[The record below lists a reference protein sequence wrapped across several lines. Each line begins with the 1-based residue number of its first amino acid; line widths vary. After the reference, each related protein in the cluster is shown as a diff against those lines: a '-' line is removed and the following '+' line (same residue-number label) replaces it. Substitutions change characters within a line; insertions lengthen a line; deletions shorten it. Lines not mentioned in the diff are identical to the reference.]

1 MEFKKTIAGLTPG
14 TWGFRFKSIN
24 DSGLS
29 GDWSAVFT
37 YTVTGDLTAP
47 PVPSKPN
54 VTSVIGGVS
63 VKWVETGYQTPIDFN
78 RVDVYVSSGGTYTKF
93 GSIASINS
101 VVTYVPPEGITGPFT
116 FKFTGVDR
124 SGNVSELSE
133 ASDSVSSGTI
143 GIDTTP
149 PSAPS
154 GLSVLAYNDSSDT
167 SGATGYVD
175 VSWTGSTS
183 TDLLGHYIRYG
194 RTSSVWD
201 EYLFIQAGQNTK
213 RIFNLKSGTTYYFQV
228 NATDGSN
235 PSSYVPSTPISVLI
249 PGDTTAPS
257 APQNLSAVSGLDYV
271 IAYWDRNTE
280 NDVDLARGQYQV
292 QISTSSSFSSVVE
305 DSVITGTVA
314 TFNGLTTGTLYYVR
328 VRATDSSGNSGPW
341 SSIASTTP
349 STINAQTA
357 ITSGTIVGNLIA
369 ANTIIG
375 DKIQANTVD
384 VDRFKTNTGIAGIIY
399 VGADD
404 SPTGTNRIVL
414 DGSSTLPKIYYGS
427 GVYNNSNTPFYIDAA
442 GKFSLKDQL
451 TWDGSALTVRG
462 SLNVTQASTITANL
476 NINSG
481 GSLIVNGG
489 AIRVTGTAGRV
500 EMSSL
505 GIVGYNASTG
515 GSPLVTIQANTGQI
529 VATGGQIGGFTLGP
543 TSLTTTN
550 SSGQAV
556 GLYSTGQFSLG
567 SNFNVS
573 AAGDLTATGTFT
585 IAGTGQAAIAANQVN
600 SNVTSISGG
609 VISTGTIN
617 LNNVLV
623 NSGTGNNTIRLSS
636 SGLEIWNS
644 SGTRT
649 VNLTP
654 SGTATFSGAI
664 SGATLNVT
672 GENFAINY
680 NNDADGLAPP
690 VSTISNAFAS
700 TYIRQSI
707 NCVGF
712 NAIAFTSINTAGVLS
727 SWYPYYDAD
736 VDLGV
741 KFSPTAGAGPFR
753 WRNGRFT
760 GSIMIGGDG
769 STDTPST
776 SGVGPYTR
784 LYDNGRIYANSLG
797 TSTRT
802 PGSGVTIVQDTNG
815 FLRVFTSASS
825 QKYKEN
831 IVTFGG
837 SETYNIIKGMRPVK
851 FNYKPEFSDYPE
863 QEHLGLIAEE
873 VNDLEEGQDLVLYKD
888 GVPDSVVYEKIP
900 MYLVSAFKEMANK
913 IDSLQTRLDA
923 LES

>member
-24 DSGLS
+24 DNGLS

-78 RVDVYVSSGGTYTKF
+78 RVDVYVSSGGSYTKF

-101 VVTYVPPEGITGPFT
+101 VVTYVPPEGVTGPFT

-149 PSAPS
+149 PSVPS
-154 GLSVLAYNDSSDT
+154 GLSVLAYNDATDT

-213 RIFNLKSGTTYYFQV
+213 RIFNLRSGTTYYFQV

-235 PSSYVPSTPISVLI
+235 PSLYVPSTPISVLI
-249 PGDTTAPS
+249 PGDTSAPTAPI
-257 APQNLSAVSGLDYV
+257 NLTALSGLDNI
-271 IAYWDRNTE
+271 IAYWDRNSE
-280 NDVDLARGQYQV
+280 SDVDFARGQYEVQV
-292 QISTSSSFSSVVE
+292 STSSSFASIVQ
-305 DSVITGTVA
+305 DCVISGTIA

-328 VRATDSSGNSGPW
+328 VRAIDSSGNAGAW
-341 SSIASTTP
+341 STAASTTP
-349 STINAQTA
+349 SKLNAETS

-369 ANTIIG
+369 ANTIVG

-384 VDRFKTNTGIAGIIY
+384 ADRFKTNTGIAGIIY
-399 VGADD
+399 VGSDD

-414 DGSSTLPKIYYGS
+414 DGSSILPKIYYGS
-427 GVYNNSNTPFYIDAA
+427 GVYNNSNTAFYLDAA

-462 SLNVTQASTITANL
+462 SLNVTQASTMTANL

-481 GSLIVNGG
+481 GSLIINGG

-585 IAGTGQAAIAANQVN
+585 IAGTGQTAIAANQVN

-654 SGTATFSGAI
+654 SGTATFSGAV

-680 NNDADGLAPP
+680 SNDADGLAPAI
-690 VSTISNAFAS
+690 SSISNAFAS
-700 TYIRQSI
+700 TYIRQGI

-727 SWYPYYDAD
+727 AWYPYYDAD

-741 KFSPTAGAGPFR
+741 KYSPTQFAGPFR

-760 GSIMIGGDG
+760 GSLMMGGDG

-784 LYDNGRIYANSLG
+784 IYGDGRIYANTLG
-797 TSTRT
+797 TGTGT
-802 PGSGVTIVQDTNG
+802 TLVQSGG
-815 FLRVFTSASS
+815 FIRVSSSSLR
-825 QKYKEN
+825 YKEN
-831 IVTFGG
+831 VINISQSG
-837 SETYNIIKGMRPVK
+837 SIETIKKLRPVT
-851 FNYKPEFSDYPE
+851 FNYKEEFAPTDYE
-863 QEHLGLIAEE
+863 IIVSGLIAEDVDQIE
-873 VNDLEEGQDLVLYKD
+873 ELRTIVNYNDEGLPESISYDRLTAHLVLA
-888 GVPDSVVYEKIP
+888 I
-900 MYLVSAFKEMANK
+900 KEISDK
-913 IDSLQTRLDA
+913 LSSIESRLDA

>member
-1 MEFKKTIAGLTPG
+1 MSTKKTISGLTPG
-14 TWGFRFKSIN
+14 TWGFRFKAIS
-24 DSGLS
+24 DTGLS
-29 GDWSAVFT
+29 GDWSPVFT
-37 YTVTGDLTAP
+37 YTVIGDTTPP

-54 VTSVIGGVS
+54 VTSVVGGVS

-78 RVDVYVSSGGTYTKF
+78 RVDVYVSSSGAYTKF

-101 VVTYVPPEGITGPFT
+101 VVTYVPPEGVTGPFT

-124 SGNVSELSE
+124 SGNVSALSE

-149 PSAPS
+149 PSVPS

-167 SGATGYVD
+167 SGSTGYVD

-183 TDLLGHYIRYG
+183 TDLLGHYVRYG

-201 EYLFIQAGQNTK
+201 EYLFIQSGQNTK
-213 RIFNLKSGTTYYFQV
+213 RIFGLKSGTTYYFQV

-235 PSSYVPSTPISVLI
+235 PSLYIPSTPISVLI
-249 PGDTTAPS
+249 PGDTSAPS
-257 APQNLSAVSGLDYV
+257 APLNLIALSGLDNI
-271 IAYWDRNTE
+271 IAYWDRNSE
-280 NDVDLARGQYQV
+280 ADVDFARGQYEVQV
-292 QISTSSSFSSVVE
+292 STSSLFTSIVQ
-305 DSVITGTVA
+305 DCVISGTIA

-328 VRATDSSGNSGPW
+328 VRAIDSSGNAGAW
-341 SSIASTTP
+341 STTASTTP
-349 STINAQTA
+349 STINAETS

-369 ANTIIG
+369 ANTIVG

-384 VDRFKTNTGIAGIIY
+384 ADRFKTNTGIAGIIY
-399 VGADD
+399 VGSDD
-404 SPTGTNRIVL
+404 SPTGTNRIVI
-414 DGSSTLPKIYYGS
+414 DGSSLLPKIYYGS
-427 GVYNNSNTPFYIDAA
+427 GVYNNSNTSFYIDAA

-451 TWDGSALTVRG
+451 SWDGSALTVKG
-462 SLNVTQASTITANL
+462 SLNVTQASTMTANL

-505 GIVGYNASTG
+505 GLVGYNASTG

-585 IAGTGQAAIAANQVN
+585 IAGTGQTAIAANQVN

-617 LNNVLV
+617 LNNVLI
-623 NSGTGNNTIRLSS
+623 NSGSGTTSTMKLSS

-649 VNLTP
+649 VFLTP
-654 SGTATFSGAI
+654 SGNASFNGEITST
-664 SGATLNVT
+664 T
-672 GENFAINY
+672 GTIAGFTM
-680 NNDADGLAPP
+680 DADGLINSGGTLRLFAGTTGINNVFSIFTSKPVRFADYVTVQGTGGFGGYSFLGQEGMSLANGGFAINSSGTVTSNATFNAYIYYPGYP
-690 VSTISNAFAS
+690 VSTSGGAARVN
-700 TYIRQSI
+700 
-707 NCVGF
+707 
-712 NAIAFTSINTAGVLS
+712 
-727 SWYPYYDAD
+727 DA
-736 VDLGV
+736 
-741 KFSPTAGAGPFR
+741 T
-753 WRNGRFT
+753 
-760 GSIMIGGDG
+760 
-769 STDTPST
+769 TPSSRLVAA
-776 SGVGPYTR
+776 SG
-784 LYDNGRIYANSLG
+784 
-797 TSTRT
+797 
-802 PGSGVTIVQDTNG
+802 
-815 FLRVFTSASS
+815 SS
-825 QKYKEN
+825 IRFKEN
-831 IVTFGG
+831 IVNI
-837 SETYNIIKGMRPVK
+837 SEKPDLDPSTLLNLPVRSFTYKQGYLPEDDARYGMDLPG
-851 FNYKPEFSDYPE
+851 F
-863 QEHLGLIAEE
+863 IAEE
-873 VNDLEEGQDLVLYKD
+873 LEEVYPIAVDRDAD
-888 GVPDSVVYEKIP
+888 GTPQRWNADFIIPGLLKIIQTQNDSILSIK
-900 MYLVSAFKEMANK
+900 S
-913 IDSLQTRLDA
+913 RLDA

>member
-1 MEFKKTIAGLTPG
+1 MATKRTISGLTPG
-14 TWGFRFKSIN
+14 TWAFRFKAISDN
-24 DSGLS
+24 GLS
-29 GDWSAVFT
+29 GDWSPAFT
-37 YTVTGDLTAP
+37 YTVIGDTTPP

-63 VKWVETGYQTPIDFN
+63 VKWVETAYQTPIDFN
-78 RVDVYVSSGGTYTKF
+78 RVDVYVSSGGAYTKF

-101 VVTYVPPEGITGPFT
+101 VVTYVPPEGVTGPFT

-124 SGNVSELSE
+124 SGNVSALSE
-133 ASDSVSSGTI
+133 ASDSVSAGTI

-149 PSAPS
+149 PSSPS
-154 GLSVLAYNDSSDT
+154 GLSVLAYNDTSDT
-167 SGATGYVD
+167 SGSTGYVD

-194 RTSSVWD
+194 RSSTVWD

-213 RIFNLKSGTTYYFQV
+213 RIFNLRSGTTYYFQV

-235 PSSYVPSTPISVLI
+235 PSAYIPATPISVLI
-249 PGDTTAPS
+249 PGDVTAPA
-257 APQNLSAVSGLDYV
+257 APQNLSAISGLDYV
-271 IAYWDRNTE
+271 IAYWDRNSE

-292 QISTSSSFSSVVE
+292 QISTSSSFATIVE
-305 DSVITGTVA
+305 DTVITGTVA

-341 SSIASTTP
+341 SAIASTTP
-349 STINAQTA
+349 STINAQTS

-369 ANTIIG
+369 ANTIVG
-375 DKIQANTVD
+375 DKIQANTID

-414 DGSSTLPKIYYGS
+414 DGASTLPKIYYGS

-451 TWDGSALTVRG
+451 IWDGSSLTVKG
-462 SLNVTQASTITANL
+462 SLNVTQASTMTSNL

-505 GIVGYNASTG
+505 GLVGYNASTG

-550 SSGQAV
+550 TSGQAV

-573 AAGDLTATGTFT
+573 AAGDVTITGTFT
-585 IAGTGQAAIAANQVN
+585 IAGTGQNAIAANQVN

-649 VNLTP
+649 VFLTP
-654 SGTATFSGAI
+654 SGTAEFAGTVNASGGYLGNSS
-664 SGATLNVT
+664 SGWNIT
-672 GENFAINY
+672 
-680 NNDADGLAPP
+680 
-690 VSTISNAFAS
+690 S
-700 TYIRQSI
+700 
-707 NCVGF
+707 
-712 NAIAFTSINTAGVLS
+712 TSINNNASTSQGVTAIFATPSAGYSILVPGKIVSDGGFQSDLGIQLVRGGSTTANSFWKSLGNMSPFFDNGYTVGSS
-727 SWYPYYDAD
+727 SWKWSSIWAYTGTIQTSDQRLKKDIAESI
-736 VDLGV
+736 LGLEFINALNPV
-741 KFSPTAGAGPFR
+741 SYK
-753 WRNGRFT
+753 W
-760 GSIMIGGDG
+760 IIGGRK
-769 STDTPST
+769 PI
-776 SGVGPYTR
+776 
-784 LYDNGRIYANSLG
+784 YDEESK
-797 TSTRT
+797 T
-802 PGSGVTIVQDTNG
+802 
-815 FLRVFTSASS
+815 FTSAEDVPGTRTHYGFLAQEVKQALDTVAPGKDFSGWVLTDKNDPES
-825 QKYKEN
+825 EQALRYEEFIAP
-831 IVTFGG
+831 IVK
-837 SETYNIIKGMRPVK
+837 SIQQI
-851 FNYKPEFSDYPE
+851 
-863 QEHLGLIAEE
+863 
-873 VNDLEEGQDLVLYKD
+873 
-888 GVPDSVVYEKIP
+888 
-900 MYLVSAFKEMANK
+900 SA
-913 IDSLQTRLDA
+913 RLDA
-923 LES
+923 LEA

>member
-1 MEFKKTIAGLTPG
+1 MTTRKTISGLTPG
-14 TWGFRFKSIN
+14 TWAFRFKAIN
-24 DSGLS
+24 DNGLS
-29 GDWSAVFT
+29 GDWSPAFT
-37 YTVTGDLTAP
+37 YTVIGDTTPP

-63 VKWVETGYQTPIDFN
+63 VKWVETAYQTPIDFN
-78 RVDVYVSSGGTYTKF
+78 RVDVYVSSGGAYTKF

-101 VVTYVPPEGITGPFT
+101 VVTYVPPEGVTGPFT

-124 SGNVSELSE
+124 SGNVSALSE
-133 ASDSVSSGTI
+133 ASDSVSAGTI

-149 PSAPS
+149 PSSPS
-154 GLSVLAYNDSSDT
+154 GLSVLAYNDTSDT
-167 SGATGYVD
+167 SGSTGYVD
-175 VSWTGSTS
+175 ASWTGSTS

-194 RTSSVWD
+194 RSSTVWD

-213 RIFNLKSGTTYYFQV
+213 RIFNLRSGTTYYFQV

-235 PSSYVPSTPISVLI
+235 PSAYVPATPISVLI
-249 PGDTTAPS
+249 PGDVTAPA
-257 APQNLSAVSGLDYV
+257 APQNLSVISGLDYV
-271 IAYWDRNTE
+271 IAYWDRNSE

-292 QISTSSSFSSVVE
+292 QISTSSSFATIVE
-305 DSVITGTVA
+305 DTVITGTVA

-349 STINAQTA
+349 STLNAETS

-369 ANTIIG
+369 ANTIVG

-399 VGADD
+399 VGSDD

-414 DGSSTLPKIYYGS
+414 DGASTLPKIYYGS

-451 TWDGSALTVRG
+451 IWDGSSLTVRG
-462 SLNVTQASTITANL
+462 SLNVTQASTMTSNL

-505 GIVGYNASTG
+505 GLVGYNASTG

-550 SSGQAV
+550 TSGQAV
-556 GLYSTGQFSLG
+556 GLYSNGQFSLG
-567 SNFNVS
+567 SNFNIS

-585 IAGTGQAAIAANQVN
+585 IAGTGGQTAIAANQVN

-609 VISTGTIN
+609 VITTGTIN

-623 NSGTGNNTIRLSS
+623 NSGTGTINTVKLSS
-636 SGLEIWNS
+636 SGLEIYNNA
-644 SGTRT
+644 GTRT
-649 VNLTP
+649 IFLTP
-654 SGTATFSGAI
+654 SGTASFSGEI
-664 SGATLNVT
+664 TSSSGTIGGWSISTDQYGSFLKSTDGTTTLYSGAAATI
-672 GENFAINY
+672 GY
-680 NNDADGLAPP
+680 NII
-690 VSTISNAFAS
+690 SSYTISANS
-700 TYIRQSI
+700 LQVRNSNI
-707 NCVGF
+707 
-712 NAIAFTSINTAGVLS
+712 IAG
-727 SWYPYYDAD
+727 
-736 VDLGV
+736 
-741 KFSPTAGAGPFR
+741 
-753 WRNGRFT
+753 
-760 GSIMIGGDG
+760 
-769 STDTPST
+769 ST
-776 SGVGPYTR
+776 SGFVFTGNLFPGIALPGGNAGTPSSGLYT
-784 LYDNGRIYANSLG
+784 LGNSTNSWGGVWVDRIVNYGTILSNSLG
-797 TSTRT
+797 TTSSN
-802 PGSGVTIVQDTNG
+802 GQGAVYQDSSG
-815 FLRVFTSASS
+815 FLRVRTGTGSSIDIKDNIEPFTEI
-825 QKYKEN
+825 EN
-831 IVTFGG
+831 Y
-837 SETYNIIKGMRPVK
+837 SNIINNMNLVK
-851 FNYKPEFSDYPE
+851 FNYKPEIVIDPE
-863 QEHLGLIAEE
+863 VKQLGLIVE
-873 VNDLEEGQDLVLYKD
+873 DLVEHTDNEFLIEYKNNKPS
-888 GVPDSVVYEKIP
+888 GIYYEKIP
-900 MYLVSAFKEMANK
+900 LFLVGAFKEMTQK
-913 IDSLQTRLDA
+913 IELLQSRLDA

>member
-1 MEFKKTIAGLTPG
+1 MSTKKTISGLTPG
-14 TWGFRFKSIN
+14 TWGFRFRAIN
-24 DSGLS
+24 DTGLS
-29 GDWSAVFT
+29 GDWSPVFT
-37 YTVTGDLTAP
+37 YTVIGDTTPP

-54 VTSVIGGVS
+54 VTSVVGGVS

-78 RVDVYVSSGGTYTKF
+78 RVDVYVSSGGSYVKF
-93 GSIASINS
+93 GSIASINT

-124 SGNVSELSE
+124 SGNVSAFSE

-149 PSAPS
+149 PSVPS
-154 GLSVLAYNDSSDT
+154 GLSVLAYNDPSDT
-167 SGATGYVD
+167 SGSTGYAD

-183 TDLLGHYIRYG
+183 TDLLGHYVRYG

-201 EYLFIQAGQNTK
+201 EYLFIQSGQNTK

-235 PSSYVPSTPISVLI
+235 PSAYVPSTPISVLI
-249 PGDTTAPS
+249 PGDTTAPL
-257 APQNLSAVSGLDYV
+257 APQNLSAVSGLDYI
-271 IAYWDRNTE
+271 IAYWDRNSE

-292 QISTSSSFSSVVE
+292 QISISSSFSSVVE

-314 TFNGLTTGTLYYVR
+314 TFNGLTTGTLYYLR

-384 VDRFKTNTGIAGIIY
+384 ADRFKTNTGIAGIIY
-399 VGADD
+399 VGSDD
-404 SPTGTNRIVL
+404 SPTGTNRIVI
-414 DGSSTLPKIYYGS
+414 DGSSLLPKIYYGS
-427 GVYNNSNTPFYIDAA
+427 GVYNNSNTSFYIDAA

-451 TWDGSALTVRG
+451 SWDGSALTVRG
-462 SLNVTQASTITANL
+462 SLNVTQASTMTANL

-505 GIVGYNASTG
+505 GLVGYNASTG

-556 GLYSTGQFSLG
+556 GLYSSGQFSLG

-585 IAGTGQAAIAANQVN
+585 IAGTGQTAIAANQVN

-617 LNNVLV
+617 LNNVLI
-623 NSGTGNNTIRLSS
+623 NSGSGTTSTMKLSS

-649 VNLTP
+649 VFLTP
-654 SGTATFSGAI
+654 SGNASFNGEITST
-664 SGATLNVT
+664 T
-672 GENFAINY
+672 GTIAGFTM
-680 NNDADGLAPP
+680 DADGLINSGGTLRLFAGTTGINNVFSIFTSKPVRFADYVSVQGTGGFNGYSFLGQEGMSLANGGFAINSSGTVTSNATFNAYIYYPGYP
-690 VSTISNAFAS
+690 VSTSGGAARVN
-700 TYIRQSI
+700 
-707 NCVGF
+707 
-712 NAIAFTSINTAGVLS
+712 
-727 SWYPYYDAD
+727 DA
-736 VDLGV
+736 
-741 KFSPTAGAGPFR
+741 T
-753 WRNGRFT
+753 
-760 GSIMIGGDG
+760 
-769 STDTPST
+769 TPSSRLVAA
-776 SGVGPYTR
+776 SG
-784 LYDNGRIYANSLG
+784 
-797 TSTRT
+797 
-802 PGSGVTIVQDTNG
+802 
-815 FLRVFTSASS
+815 SS
-825 QKYKEN
+825 IRFKEN
-831 IVTFGG
+831 IVNI
-837 SETYNIIKGMRPVK
+837 SEKPDLDPSTLLNLPVRSFTYKQGYLPEDDARYGMDLPG
-851 FNYKPEFSDYPE
+851 F
-863 QEHLGLIAEE
+863 IAEE
-873 VNDLEEGQDLVLYKD
+873 LEEVYPIAVDRDAD
-888 GVPDSVVYEKIP
+888 GTPQRWNADFIIPGLLKIIQTQNDSILSIK
-900 MYLVSAFKEMANK
+900 S
-913 IDSLQTRLDA
+913 RLDA

>member
-1 MEFKKTIAGLTPG
+1 M
-14 TWGFRFKSIN
+14 
-24 DSGLS
+24 
-29 GDWSAVFT
+29 
-37 YTVTGDLTAP
+37 
-47 PVPSKPN
+47 
-54 VTSVIGGVS
+54 
-63 VKWVETGYQTPIDFN
+63 
-78 RVDVYVSSGGTYTKF
+78 
-93 GSIASINS
+93 
-101 VVTYVPPEGITGPFT
+101 
-116 FKFTGVDR
+116 
-124 SGNVSELSE
+124 
-133 ASDSVSSGTI
+133 
-143 GIDTTP
+143 
-149 PSAPS
+149 
-154 GLSVLAYNDSSDT
+154 
-167 SGATGYVD
+167 
-175 VSWTGSTS
+175 
-183 TDLLGHYIRYG
+183 
-194 RTSSVWD
+194 
-201 EYLFIQAGQNTK
+201 
-213 RIFNLKSGTTYYFQV
+213 
-228 NATDGSN
+228 
-235 PSSYVPSTPISVLI
+235 
-249 PGDTTAPS
+249 
-257 APQNLSAVSGLDYV
+257 
-271 IAYWDRNTE
+271 
-280 NDVDLARGQYQV
+280 
-292 QISTSSSFSSVVE
+292 
-305 DSVITGTVA
+305 
-314 TFNGLTTGTLYYVR
+314 
-328 VRATDSSGNSGPW
+328 
-341 SSIASTTP
+341 
-349 STINAQTA
+349 
-357 ITSGTIVGNLIA
+357 
-369 ANTIIG
+369 
-375 DKIQANTVD
+375 
-384 VDRFKTNTGIAGIIY
+384 
-399 VGADD
+399 
-404 SPTGTNRIVL
+404 
-414 DGSSTLPKIYYGS
+414 PKIYYGS
-427 GVYNNSNTPFYIDAA
+427 GVYNNSNTAFYLDAA

-462 SLNVTQASTITANL
+462 SLNVTQASTMTVNL

-623 NSGTGNNTIRLSS
+623 NSGTGNNTIRLSN

-680 NNDADGLAPP
+680 SNDADGLAPA
-690 VSTISNAFAS
+690 VSSIPNAFAS
-700 TYIRQSI
+700 TYIRQGI

-727 SWYPYYDAD
+727 AWYPYYDND

-741 KFSPTAGAGPFR
+741 KYSSTQSAGPFR
-753 WRNGRFT
+753 WRNGRFS
-760 GSIMIGGDG
+760 GSLMIGGDG

-784 LYDNGRIYANSLG
+784 IYDNGRIYANSLG

-802 PGSGVTIVQDTNG
+802 PGSGVTIIQDTGG
-815 FLRVFTSASS
+815 FLRVYTASS
-825 QKYKEN
+825 SQRYKEN
-831 IVTFGG
+831 ITTFDTN
-837 SETYNIIKGMRPVK
+837 STYNIIKEMRPVK

-873 VNDLEEGQDLVLYKD
+873 VHELEANGDLVIYKD
-888 GVPDSVVYEKIP
+888 GVPESIVYEKLP
-900 MYLVSAFKEMANK
+900 MYLISAFKEMAIK
-913 IDSLQTRLDA
+913 IENLQSRLDA